1 MKRAI
6 RLGKSVLRRIID
18 ESVIRVLNESE
29 LTPFE
34 YGQRK
39 TFIKRLNMGLYDNR
53 LYGNKEA
60 VKKSAS
66 SFIDERLLDKVF
78 KLIDERYNMLHKK
91 YPDGM
96 PVLSDEEIELRK
108 RGRRTIRNI
117 ERGRFDYEIYR
128 GGEKYID
135 KIRRRYPNFPQVA
148 EVAEKRLEW
157 LLKVYKG
164 GRDVPHDYCLDG
176 I

>member
-6 RLGKSVLRRIID
+6 RLGESVLRRIID

-148 EVAEKRLEW
+148 EVAEERLVW
-157 LLKVYKG
+157 LRKIYKDG
-164 GRDVPHDYCLDG
+164 DVPYNYYLDV